1 MQKTPKKKQCNDVL
15 IVFQFSLLELQLRR
29 NSCSDNKESK
39 GIDGKEPRER
49 AMDRGEADREEIA
62 PDGEWKPENCLLGHG
77 EQSSGA

>member
-1 MQKTPKKKQCNDVL
+1 MQQTPKKKQYNDVL

-39 GIDGKEPRER
+39 GIDGKEARER

-62 PDGEWKPENCLLGHG
+62 PERRVE
-77 EQSSGA
+77 A